1 VARRIP
7 RPFLAATGVRRLV
20 PWGAF
25 PRLAAT
31 CLTATVTSLT
41 ATCLAGTSLAAGAP
55 AEPPAPRDR
64 ATLLKVAREV
74 MEKARYCALVTN
86 AEGGYP
92 QARAIDAFPPEADLT
107 VWIATNP
114 VTRKVAEIRRDP
126 RVTLYYYETSGPGYV
141 TLQGKA
147 TIVSDPAEKAKRWK
161 EDWKDFYVDGNRGDD
176 YVLIRVTPVRLEVV
190 SHPHGILND
199 KASWRPPS
207 VELP

>member
-1 VARRIP
+1 MVRRTP
-7 RPFLAATGVRRLV
+7 RPFLAVAL
-20 PWGAF
+20 
-25 PRLAAT
+25 LA
-31 CLTATVTSLT
+31 LPI
-41 ATCLAGTSLAAGAP
+41 LAGWVRAETP
-55 AEPPAPRDR
+55 ASRDR

-92 QARAIDAFPPEADLT
+92 QARAIDAFAPEADLT

-114 VTRKVAEIRRDP
+114 ATRKVAEIRRDP

-147 TIVSDPAEKAKRWK
+147 AIVTDPAEKAKRWK
-161 EDWKDFYVDGNRGDD
+161 EDWKDFYADRNRGDD

-190 SHPHGILND
+190 SYPHGVLND